1 MSNNGRGARFWIR
14 AWWPVAL
21 SAVVIAFE
29 STAWFGADR
38 TSGPLR
44 AIWQALFGSV
54 STAQWGI
61 LGHLIRKAGH
71 FLGYGIIGLVWLRAW
86 RLTLPRL
93 QILPGALLAVLG
105 TALIASCDEFHQSF
119 IPSRTGS
126 PWDVLLDC
134 SGAAAMCL
142 AAWGIARLTR
152 ARQAGQ
158 LSAG

>member
-1 MSNNGRGARFWIR
+1 MSNNDRGARFWLR

-21 SAVVIAFE
+21 SAIIIAAE

-54 STAQWGI
+54 SAAQWGI
-61 LGHLIRKAGH
+61 LGNLIRKAGH
-71 FLGYGIIGLVWLRAW
+71 FIGYGIIGLVWLRAW

-93 QILPGALLAVLG
+93 QIFSGALLAMLG

-134 SGAAAMCL
+134 CGAAAMCL
-142 AAWGIARLTR
+142 AAWGIARLMR
-152 ARQAGQ
+152 PRRMGQ
-158 LSAG
+158 LSAR

>member
-1 MSNNGRGARFWIR
+1 MWNKGRGARFWIR

-54 STAQWGI
+54 STAQWSI
-61 LGHLIRKAGH
+61 LGHLIRKGGH
-71 FLGYGIIGLVWLRAW
+71 FIGYGIIGLLWLRAW
-86 RLTLPRL
+86 HLSLRRL
-93 QILPGALLAVLG
+93 QIFPGVLLAVLG
-105 TALIASCDEFHQSF
+105 TALIAGCDEFHQSF

-152 ARQAGQ
+152 LRRIGQ